1 MPEILE
7 AGYFFPYF
15 ILLFIITMN
24 LLSSDNLRVIGLWC
38 DLTKNEHKECS
49 PREERLLHQA
59 SSLSKTALQRDRL
72 AQWANDLEDLADA
85 IPDTHGLLIH
95 QVWEGL
101 HPPIRRQI
109 SPNHASWASFC
120 NAIRDLQYGV
130 ETVPEKLPVPW
141 HRQRLPLYVPYKIGD
156 RPSNTPLVVELTA
169 QMPHVYRGRDPTQTR
184 IPDKKKNSKKKNTNV
199 GDVDYVNYAS
209 DSGSDSDW
217 ESEVDDSDGEVYSDA
232 DNDNDGVSSE
242 AAPLPSSATNTK
254 NNKQRSTSS
263 KAVGKPSTAAGRVST
278 AATTSSTSTA
288 VRNGRSQSRK
298 SRQAA
303 AFNALFFGP
312 KATAAPAF
320 AETSH
325 AGTAPAPPEAPALT
339 TDKAPA
345 LTTDTAPNT
354 TTSAS
359 TPPPTLPVPQPPA
372 PASDKHFTDYTR
384 YYWPKYVFP
393 ALDVS
398 GPLRSISQVG
408 LKLKGLLYDARKTI
422 MNMGTAYL
430 EIEPLLHTSPQIY
443 TTKQWEGVIRVPSSD
458 RGFKIGLAIQFPT
471 HVLSLNSFDNNFRI
485 HWRTPEA
492 EKLHYKT
499 RYVPDPVYDYPA
511 WCTYTAKWLARRLRK
526 PSKTMTLVAA
536 LSKSGKHPFRGLGK
550 YGTNDVMAIAGFF
563 PWILFYTVLSN
574 PVLFCILCEAFIQ
587 FITPKALQ
595 TNSYIQSAL
604 RTNPRPPQNSG
615 NPDFALSV
623 TDEQRLHYAE
633 SLKVHGRK
641 RAHVTELEATLID
654 QYNQHSV
661 ASWQDADAQLADALS
676 QAQIQMMLTK
686 PSGQKGKKTASRAR
700 SAPGI
705 SKPSDFFTCPR
716 EPVGRLPSTV
726 AFDMSSIRFAVTQYG
741 HLGSVIAGSAWDSVL
756 SELQS
761 TIPLVVKQE
770 KEYRQLTR
778 NIDDDASCL
787 RFKSILL
794 LTAGEIDI
802 LANSFPWEE
811 NPIITYYRT
820 HPTFLDHESRI
831 HSNSLSLIRQPTRW
845 RETKLFSTANRKG
858 YTWSL
863 FRPPFIIY
871 QPKQT
876 KWENA
881 DEPPPPIKPPVP
893 MFTLESEHTR
903 DAYTFSHVKEETK
916 GYTVGPHD
924 FVGHGHYINLGRTS
938 FVGLCFW
945 HESLTQA
952 QMLALI
958 RARDAKTRY
967 VKGMR
972 KMSLADTTAEKKW
985 RTSLK
990 SDFRKSHAS
999 GTQIELD
1006 SYIRRER
1013 KKERAGLL
1021 DVIRVLCQEEETGKR
1036 QRGKKSSPRNS
1047 ARVKN
1052 RSLIKTLAK
1061 KWHDI

>member
-1 MPEILE
+1 
-7 AGYFFPYF
+7 
-15 ILLFIITMN
+15 MN
-24 LLSSDNLRVIGLWC
+24 LISSDNLRVIGLWC
-38 DLTKNEHKECS
+38 DLTKNEHKDCS
-49 PREERLLHQA
+49 EREERLLHHA
-59 SSLSKTALQRDRL
+59 SALSKTALQRDRIG
-72 AQWANDLEDLADA
+72 QWANDLEDLADA
-85 IPDTHGLLIH
+85 IPDTHGLLIY

-109 SPNHASWASFC
+109 SPNHTSWASFC
-120 NAIRDLQYGV
+120 TAIRDLQYGV

-156 RPSNTPLVVELTA
+156 RPSNTPLVVKLTA

-184 IPDKKKNSKKKNTNV
+184 IPDKKKNSKKKNDNV

-209 DSGSDSDW
+209 ESGSDSDW
-217 ESEVDDSDGEVYSDA
+217 ESEVDDSD
-232 DNDNDGVSSE
+232 
-242 AAPLPSSATNTK
+242 
-254 NNKQRSTSS
+254 
-263 KAVGKPSTAAGRVST
+263 
-278 AATTSSTSTA
+278 
-288 VRNGRSQSRK
+288 
-298 SRQAA
+298 
-303 AFNALFFGP
+303 
-312 KATAAPAF
+312 
-320 AETSH
+320 
-325 AGTAPAPPEAPALT
+325 
-339 TDKAPA
+339 
-345 LTTDTAPNT
+345 
-354 TTSAS
+354 
-359 TPPPTLPVPQPPA
+359 
-372 PASDKHFTDYTR
+372 DYTR

-398 GPLRSISQVG
+398 GPLRAISQVG

-422 MNMGTAYL
+422 MNLGTAYL

-443 TTKQWEGVIRVPSSD
+443 TSKQWEGVIRVPSSD

-492 EKLHYKT
+492 EKVHYKT
-499 RYVPDPVYDYPA
+499 RHVPAVDPVHDYPA

-595 TNSYIQSAL
+595 TKHVSYLPDSI
-604 RTNPRPPQNSG
+604 G

-654 QYNQHSV
+654 H
-661 ASWQDADAQLADALS
+661 
-676 QAQIQMMLTK
+676 
-686 PSGQKGKKTASRAR
+686 AR
-700 SAPGI
+700 SASGI
-705 SKPSDFFTCPR
+705 SKPSDFFTSPR
-716 EPVGRLPSTV
+716 KPVGCLPSTV

-761 TIPLVVKQE
+761 TTPLVVKQE

-778 NIDDDASCL
+778 NIDDDASRL

-794 LTAGEIDI
+794 LTTGEIDI

-845 RETKLFSTANRKG
+845 RETNLFSTANRKG

-863 FRPPFIIY
+863 FRPPFTIH

-876 KWENA
+876 KWE
-881 DEPPPPIKPPVP
+881 K
-893 MFTLESEHTR
+893 
-903 DAYTFSHVKEETK
+903 
-916 GYTVGPHD
+916 
-924 FVGHGHYINLGRTS
+924 
-938 FVGLCFW
+938 
-945 HESLTQA
+945 
-952 QMLALI
+952 
-958 RARDAKTRY
+958 
-967 VKGMR
+967 
-972 KMSLADTTAEKKW
+972 
-985 RTSLK
+985 
-990 SDFRKSHAS
+990 
-999 GTQIELD
+999 
-1006 SYIRRER
+1006 
-1013 KKERAGLL
+1013 
-1021 DVIRVLCQEEETGKR
+1021 
-1036 QRGKKSSPRNS
+1036 
-1047 ARVKN
+1047 
-1052 RSLIKTLAK
+1052 
-1061 KWHDI
+1061 